1 MGKIYGENIWGKYM
15 GKISKTI
22 ADFDT
27 EYMKAE
33 PEEAESHVY
42 EMNLDLTDINA
53 SLQVCAQELEFRLG
67 HLNHAVKH
75 VDFDEARKCLKE
87 LEFFQSCYSAL
98 NEWRLGLQTAMITGS
113 TWQEK
118 SI

>member
-1 MGKIYGENIWGKYM
+1 VGQVKIVMGKIYGENIWGKYM

-42 EMNLDLTDINA
+42 EMNLDLTDI
-53 SLQVCAQELEFRLG
+53 
-67 HLNHAVKH
+67 
-75 VDFDEARKCLKE
+75 
-87 LEFFQSCYSAL
+87 
-98 NEWRLGLQTAMITGS
+98 GS
-113 TWQEK
+113 
-118 SI
+118 S